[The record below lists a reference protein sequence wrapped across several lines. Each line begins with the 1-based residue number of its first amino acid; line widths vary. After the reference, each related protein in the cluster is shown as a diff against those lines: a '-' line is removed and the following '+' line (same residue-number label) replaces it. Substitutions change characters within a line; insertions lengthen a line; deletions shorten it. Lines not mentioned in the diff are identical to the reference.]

1 MKIALQKIFEVG
13 AQGISLTAD
22 GPIAHFA
29 MMRELGANLDP
40 QHLKTFFQHPSDS
53 NQNVHVLLDLA
64 HMLKLVRNSLA
75 SERVIISPS
84 GEVKWEYIVKL
95 HSLQESEGLRAGTKL
110 TRKHIDWE
118 RCKMKVSLAAQTL
131 SSSVADALDFLREDL
146 KLPDFKSSKATSE
159 FVRVFDSLFD
169 CFNSRSPHGKRFKAP
184 LKEENYHEWI
194 SLFAEASIY
203 IRSLK
208 KEDGTPILFS
218 RSRTGYLGFVCAISS
233 FQNLYED
240 LVVSRR
246 LNFILGYKFSQVG
259 QNFSA
264 NIFVILQLLLF

>member
-131 SSSVADALDFLREDL
+131 SSSVADAVC
-146 KLPDFKSSKATSE
+146 ATWWVLESFRGCRAE
-159 FVRVFDSLFD
+159 QCAGVLGVAETSAG
-169 CFNSRSPHGKRFKAP
+169 HAV
-184 LKEENYHEWI
+184 EWI
-194 SLFAEASIY
+194 DMF
-203 IRSLK
+203 
-208 KEDGTPILFS
+208 
-218 RSRTGYLGFVCAISS
+218 
-233 FQNLYED
+233 
-240 LVVSRR
+240 
-246 LNFILGYKFSQVG
+246 
-259 QNFSA
+259 
-264 NIFVILQLLLF
+264 